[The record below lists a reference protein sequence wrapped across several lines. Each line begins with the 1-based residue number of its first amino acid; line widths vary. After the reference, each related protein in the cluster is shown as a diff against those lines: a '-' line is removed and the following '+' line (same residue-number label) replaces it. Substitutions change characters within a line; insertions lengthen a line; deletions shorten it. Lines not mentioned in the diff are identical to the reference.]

1 MLGDQIPHPQEG
13 KSGQMPEVY
22 AQEKGEGGGGV
33 EASILPV
40 HYWLNKNLC
49 PQPAFTQA

>member
-1 MLGDQIPHPQEG
+1 MTGYGSNYSTLMLGDQIPHPQEG

-40 HYWLNKNLC
+40 HY
-49 PQPAFTQA
+49 